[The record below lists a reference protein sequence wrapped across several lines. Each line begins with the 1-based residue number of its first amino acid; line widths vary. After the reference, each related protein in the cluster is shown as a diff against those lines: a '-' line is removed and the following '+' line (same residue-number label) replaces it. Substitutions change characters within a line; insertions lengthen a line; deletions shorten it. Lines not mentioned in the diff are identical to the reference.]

1 MMIERG
7 ASPPISEAFG
17 IFCFGYAEGAD
28 DTRWGRGSRSVY
40 ILHFVL
46 GGAGY
51 FNGRRVEKNQGFVIR
66 ADESVEYHS
75 DSREPWKYFW
85 VIFSGERCEEICK
98 NHILSDV
105 DGIFPFSFD
114 ATLGDVC
121 TRLFADGEPLSQT
134 YALAL
139 FFYILSLGDSAS
151 TRDAN
156 RYVSEAKN
164 YINLNFYRPISITEL
179 AAAQNISDRYLY
191 NLFIKHEGVSPKQY
205 LSSVRL
211 EYAKK
216 QLRETELSV
225 SEIAFSVGFFDSLAF
240 SRFFS
245 KKTGGESPSAYR
257 KRHRA
262 QIK

>member
-1 MMIERG
+1 MMIERC
-7 ASPPISEAFG
+7 AMPPTSEALG
-17 IFCFGYAEGAD
+17 IFCFGYAEGTE

-46 GGAGY
+46 DGAGF
-51 FNGRRVEKNQGFVIR
+51 FNGRRVEKNCGFVIR
-66 ADESVEYHS
+66 PDQSVEYHPDES
-75 DSREPWKYFW
+75 APWKYFW
-85 VIFSGERCEEICK
+85 VIFSGDQSENICK
-98 NHILSDV
+98 NHISSNR
-105 DGIFPFSFD
+105 DGIFSFSFD
-114 ATLGDVC
+114 ATLSDLSARV
-121 TRLFADGEPLSQT
+121 LADGEPLSQS

-151 TRDAN
+151 PRDSN

-191 NLFIKHEGVSPKQY
+191 NLFIRHEGISPKQY
-205 LSSVRL
+205 LNSVRL

-216 QLRETELSV
+216 QLRETEHTV
-225 SEIAFSVGFFDSLAF
+225 SEIALSVGFFDSLAF

-245 KKTGGESPSAYR
+245 KKTGISPTEYR
-257 KRHRA
+257 KK
-262 QIK
+262 IKGRDC